1 MELKEAIKQCEKFI
15 KAFEKDDTK
24 SVIDFDV
31 QAIKIVL
38 RALEDKENEIKE
50 LNEEIYDLINWY

>member
-1 MELKEAIKQCEKFI
+1 MELKEAIKQCEKSI